1 MSLIGT
7 WDLQMEPTNEDSKCW
22 LCDVDE
28 NGVLT
33 FSDELWEFLDW
44 KEGDTIE
51 FIEQSDGSFI
61 LRKVDPEND
70 DQDCQG

>member
-1 MSLIGT
+1 ML
-7 WDLQMEPTNEDSKCW
+7 PTNETPESW
-22 LCDVDE
+22 LCNVDE

-33 FSDELWEFLDW
+33 LTDELWEFLDW
-44 KEGDTIE
+44 KEGDSLE
-51 FIEQSDGSFI
+51 FIDQGDGSFI